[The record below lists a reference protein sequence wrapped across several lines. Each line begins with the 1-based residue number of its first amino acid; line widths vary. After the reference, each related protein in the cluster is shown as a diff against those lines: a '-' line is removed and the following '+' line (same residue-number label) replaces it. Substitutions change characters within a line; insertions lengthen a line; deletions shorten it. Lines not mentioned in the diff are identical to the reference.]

1 MDKIKREMLRIYEPI
16 SNLDWMNYKLVKKD
30 ITYHHRIKRSSG
42 GKRTIE
48 NGALLMPVAHEYLH
62 LIEFRDIETYE
73 LINNLFRVV
82 NEQGHE
88 PTYEQR
94 LAVEYLLR
102 EFESVHRWDKG
113 RKGKLLLQ
121 RKYLRRDW
129 NNV

>member
-1 MDKIKREMLRIYEPI
+1 MDRVKREMLRIYEPI
-16 SNLDWMNYKLVKKD
+16 SNLDWMNYKLSRKD
-30 ITYHHRIKRSSG
+30 ITFHHIQKRCDS
-42 GKRTIE
+42 GKRTME

-62 LIEFRDIETYE
+62 LIEFCDIETYE

-82 NEQGHE
+82 NEQQYE

-94 LAVEYLLR
+94 LAMEYLLR

-121 RKYLRRDW
+121 RKYLKRGW
-129 NNV
+129 NDV